1 MRRGPKGVSP
11 ETQAA
16 KGDLRPT
23 RVVVNLFDNADS
35 PQPIVPEDFPPPL
48 GMKPEAAAIWRD
60 KVARY
65 LGRGQRVAGFQ
76 NSLRVYCELEAAVIA
91 GFRSGQI
98 TMAMVTA
105 HRGWC
110 NEFFDTPA
118 SQRVKLS
125 SLGESGNKFNANGRR
140 NAAGA

>member
-16 KGDLRPT
+16 KGDLRPC
-23 RVVVNLFDNADS
+23 RVVVNLFDGADS
-35 PQPIVPEDFPPPL
+35 PQPVTPDEFPPPL
-48 GMKPEAAAIWRD
+48 GMKPAAAALWRE

-65 LGRGQRVAGFQ
+65 LGRGQKVAGFQ
-76 NSLRVYCELEAAVIA
+76 NSLRVYCELEVAVID
-91 GFRSGQI
+91 GFHTGKV

-105 HRGWC
+105 HRGWA

-125 SLGESGNKFNANGRR
+125 SLGENANKFTANGRR
-140 NAAGA
+140 NAASA